1 MKTAENVDDWLQANG
16 LEALASVLSD
26 ADVDLPMLLDLTSQE
41 LVELGISFGNR
52 KRLMSAIE
60 LHRNGVATSV
70 PAIQA
75 GLTPAS
81 SLESALT
88 DSPLSEDPHDEAF
101 SPLKLFLS
109 YGRDTYVDEVRAL
122 KIALELRGHQVWF
135 DEEQLGSGRDWEMRI
150 EQGLAWCDRVVLT
163 MTPHSVRRP
172 DGYCL
177 NEIAKALERQKLII
191 PVLLVDVP
199 DGAPT
204 SICRIQYLDWRD
216 AVPAAQKVDRFRV
229 RLERLCQ
236 AIERDLLD
244 FEGGQQ
250 RLLRALRPLNYASNI
265 ERHVSKFRGR
275 VALLERIRQWVA
287 DPAGRQI
294 FWLRG
299 GPGLGKS
306 AVAASLAHGWGEVG
320 AVHFCESSSSDKRD
334 ASRAVLSIAYQLSTH
349 LDTYRE
355 RLSRLDLERETV
367 KDAITLFNNLLV
379 DLLARNFPVPSHP
392 WVVVIDAL
400 DEATQTDGSNP
411 LADLIA
417 HHWAKLPCWLRLMVS
432 SRPDMEVVNRLQS
445 IEPVEMLGSDPEQ
458 QADLKTYVEES
469 LREMSRESEA
479 GCIDRILA
487 RSEGSYEYVVRLL
500 EDIRDGRCD
509 PNNPVDLPRGLN
521 GIYIQSFR
529 RRFPS
534 VEQYLEQCRP
544 LLELILGSP
553 EPVPLQI
560 LANVTGQTVLQVR
573 NGLARLGSM
582 LSQQPAQTGWGA
594 QWGTVAP
601 SHASLRT
608 WLTVLDSS
616 TQFQLAGDFAIE
628 ADAGVSNL
636 AAEVLR
642 CWDEG
647 HPGKVGTDDKNA
659 PQRHEYVCRTVWGML
674 AKVNMTS
681 AMDRVA
687 LDISMYWEHRE
698 LELAFLPGKHAAL
711 VGDRDASAPGASAE
725 VLERAVNGIHQLGDL
740 HKRMGNSSKALEIFE
755 NALVVSE
762 RLSNQNP
769 ANAELHNLLRKSFRR
784 IGNALLIRGEPDG
797 AFAMHQ
803 KALVIAERLATED
816 SANVVWQKALAKS
829 YYSTGRLLLNRGDIA
844 GALILFR
851 KGHSIVEGLAERDK
865 ADAGSQRELG
875 VFFNCIGSALQALN
889 DFGGALAMFEKG
901 HVISERLTQQYPGDE
916 NLELDLSYSLS
927 RCGKILESGGDLAG
941 ALAKFKKAHAI
952 DERLAEQDPVNA
964 EYQRNLK
971 FSCENIAYILKSQH
985 DLAGAL
991 AMLENASSISE
1002 RLAEMDPENKLK
1014 QRELAC
1020 SRASIASLEVEL
1032 CNLENA
1038 SAMHAQA
1045 ESAFASLRNFD
1056 EAASQFDWAAVTAL
1070 GAEIAQAS
1078 GHLQRVVLLQDQL
1091 IDVELRKDA
1100 LVGNFRNRFLP
1111 MILKHLDAAAQRADS
1126 AQRNRIYNTVIQFA
1140 PS

>member
-60 LHRNGVATSV
+60 LYRNGVATSV

-75 GLTPAS
+75 GLTPAP
-81 SLESALT
+81 SLGPAVT
-88 DSPLSEDPHDEAF
+88 GAPLSADPHDEAV

-109 YGRDTYVDEVRAL
+109 YGRDTYVEEVKAL

-135 DEEQLGSGRDWEMRI
+135 DEEQLGSGHDWEMRI

-229 RLERLCQ
+229 RLKRLCQ

-250 RLLRALRPLNYASNI
+250 RLLRALQPLNYASNI
-265 ERHVSKFRGR
+265 ERHVAKFRGR
-275 VALLERIRQWVA
+275 VALFERIRQWVA
-287 DPAGRQI
+287 DPAGSQI

-306 AVAASLAHGWGEVG
+306 AIAATLAHGWGEVG
-320 AVHFCESSSSDKRD
+320 AVHFCEASSSDKRD

-417 HHWAKLPCWLRLMVS
+417 HDWARLPGWLRLMVS

-458 QADLKTYVEES
+458 QADLRTYVEES
-469 LREMSRESEA
+469 LREMSRESEV
-479 GCIDRILA
+479 GSIDRILA

-521 GIYIQSFR
+521 GVYLQSFR

-544 LLELILGSP
+544 LLELILASP

-560 LANVTGQTVLQVR
+560 LANVTGQTMLQVR
-573 NGLARLGSM
+573 KGLARLGSM

-628 ADAGVSNL
+628 ADAGLANL
-636 AAEVLR
+636 AAEVLG

-647 HPGKVGTDDKNA
+647 QPGKVGTDDKNA

-674 AKVNMTS
+674 AKANMTS

-687 LDISMYWEHRE
+687 LNISKYWEHRE
-698 LELAFLPGKHAAL
+698 LELAFLPGEHAAL
-711 VGDRDASAPGASAE
+711 VGERDASAPGTSAE

-740 HKRMGNSSKALEIFE
+740 HQRMGNSTKALEIFE

-769 ANAELHNLLRKSFRR
+769 ANAELHNLLWTSFRR
-784 IGNALLIRGEPDG
+784 IGVALMIRGELDG

-816 SANVVWQKALAKS
+816 SANVGWQKALAKS

-844 GALILFR
+844 GALIMFR
-851 KGHSIVEGLAERDK
+851 KGHSIVEGLAEQDK

-901 HVISERLTQQYPGDE
+901 HVISERLAQQYPGDK
-916 NLELDLSYSLS
+916 NRELDLSYSLS
-927 RCGKILESGGDLAG
+927 SCGKILESGGDLAG

-952 DERLAEQDPVNA
+952 CERLAEQDPANA

-971 FSCENIAYILKSQH
+971 FSFEEIGNILKSQH

-991 AMLENASSISE
+991 EMLENAISISQ
-1002 RLAEMDPENKLK
+1002 RLAEMDPECKLK

-1020 SRASIASLEVEL
+1020 SRASIASLEVAL

-1045 ESAFASLRNFD
+1045 ESAFASLRNVK

-1111 MILKHLDAAAQRADS
+1111 MILKHLDAAAQRADA